1 MAPAK
6 LTIDPIV
13 SKFREISDPY
23 QRFFAVGDVHGCPE
37 ELSLLLDYLEK
48 EERLGPTDLVVFIG
62 DYIDRGPDS
71 KGVVDRL
78 LAFQQKFPQSVFL
91 RGNHEDMLL
100 GFLGFG
106 GSLGESYLFNGG
118 EEFLRSYQAEG
129 LSTAEEFFTVL
140 PKTHLSFYL
149 NLESYVITPKFVFA
163 HAGLNPRRDL
173 RAQMD
178 RDLFW
183 IRDEF
188 IHNIHRFERTVVF
201 GHTPYENV
209 LFHLPFKIGI
219 DTGLVYGNKLS
230 CVELAL
236 GETYQVARKGKQVTK
251 GRR

>member
-1 MAPAK
+1 MTPVT
-6 LTIDPIV
+6 LPIHTAV
-13 SKFREISDPY
+13 SKFREISEPY
-23 QRFFAVGDVHGCPE
+23 NRYFAVGDIHGCPE
-37 ELSLLLDYLEK
+37 ELGVLLEHLTA
-48 EERLGPTDLVVFIG
+48 EEGVGPSDCVVFIG

-78 LAFQQKFPQSVFL
+78 LAFQQQIPHAVFL

-100 GFLGFG
+100 SFLGFG
-106 GSLGESYLFNGG
+106 GSMGESYLFNGG
-118 EEFLRSYQAEG
+118 DEFLRSYQAEG
-129 LSTAEEFFTVL
+129 LTTAEEFFTVL
-140 PKTHLSFYL
+140 PKPHLSFYL
-149 NLESYVITPKFVFA
+149 NLESYIITPQFVFA

-173 RAQMD
+173 RSQMD

-188 IHNIHRFERTVVF
+188 IHNVHRFERTVVF

-230 CVELAL
+230 CVELVSS
-236 GETYQVARKGKQVTK
+236 EIYQVPRKGKRVVK
-251 GRR
+251 AHR